1 MCTPYDLVR
10 LESDVRRSFAMNAI
24 RNAVLLAACLAAG
37 AASAQTPKPPLN
49 LQLPPSDMPA
59 AASTAASRP
68 ASKPATDRYGNPV
81 SPPGVYYGDT
91 SGRPANVDERVAA
104 QRCDDATYNQT
115 QMHGS
120 ASMGVMA
127 GSHVSGNY
135 QTATVNMTKN
145 LGDCEHP
152 SGSVGL
158 SIRVGQSRFG
168 GHHW

>member
-1 MCTPYDLVR
+1 
-10 LESDVRRSFAMNAI
+10 MNVT

-37 AASAQTPKPPLN
+37 AASAQTSNPPLN

-59 AASTAASRP
+59 AASTAASHP
-68 ASKPATDRYGNPV
+68 ANKPSATDRYGNPV

-91 SGRPANVDERVAA
+91 SGRPANAGERVAA
-104 QRCDDATYNQT
+104 QHCDDATYNQP

-127 GSHVSGNY
+127 GNHVSGNY
-135 QTATVNMTKN
+135 QAATVNMTKN

-152 SGSVGL
+152 SGSIGL
-158 SIRVGQSRFG
+158 SIRVGQSRFDG
-168 GHHW
+168 RHW